1 MDGLT
6 FDAVPELPQV
16 TTLKRVSSALWGRRD
31 VAALWLGGSFARG
44 EADGFSDLDLRVAV
58 ASDSFDAWSMADPS
72 SLIGEPV
79 VGVQS
84 IAWDRTVLHHSVL
97 GSGVI
102 LDLLVQSADREP
114 PEDYTLVLGCRDAAF
129 GRLLSGARLPPTE
142 EFAPADPTAIRD
154 AVISFWIGSHKHV
167 RMLHRG
173 LDLLVLIG
181 LGMEQSVLMRL
192 WYAEATG
199 RDQGTQRATIHTLTP
214 TVRAVTEATGSHCL
228 ETLGSARTCRAE
240 IVSVVEANRD
250 EVAAVGRRL
259 AARLGFE
266 YPEALEETVR
276 RTWRQSLHASLGGQ
290 RWPTPAPAALS
301 SRAI

>member
-1 MDGLT
+1 MSDLNFDGL
-6 FDAVPELPQV
+6 PNLPQV
-16 TTLKRVSSALWGRRD
+16 VTLERIARALWGRDD
-31 VAALWLGGSFARG
+31 VVGLWLGGSFARG
-44 EADGFSDLDLRVAV
+44 EADEFSDLDLRVAV
-58 ASDSFDAWSMADPS
+58 ASESFDAWSMADPS
-72 SLIGEPV
+72 PLIGEPV

-84 IAWDRTVLHHSVL
+84 MGWDRTMLHHSVL

-114 PEDYTLVLGCRDAAF
+114 PEDHTLVLGCRNTAF
-129 GRLLSGARLPPTE
+129 GQLLNAARLPPTE
-142 EFAPADPTAIRD
+142 ELAPANPAAIRD

-173 LDLLVLIG
+173 LDLLVLVG
-181 LGMEQSVLMRL
+181 LGLEQSALMRL

-228 ETLGSARTCRAE
+228 ETLGSARTGRTE
-240 IVSVVEANRD
+240 IIHAVEANRD

-259 AARLGFE
+259 AARLGYE

-276 RTWRQSLHASLGGQ
+276 RTWRQYLHGSVGRQ
-290 RWPTPAPAALS
+290 P
-301 SRAI
+301 

>member
-1 MDGLT
+1 MTDLT
-6 FDAVPELPQV
+6 FDGLPDLPQV
-16 TTLKRVSSALWGRRD
+16 AALRGVASTLWQRQD
-31 VAALWLGGSFARG
+31 VVALWLGGSFARG
-44 EADGFSDLDLRVAV
+44 EADQYSDLDLRVAV
-58 ASDSFDAWSMADPS
+58 AGEALDAWADPDLS
-72 SLIGEPV
+72 PLIGEVV
-79 VGVQS
+79 VGGS
-84 IAWDRTVLHHSVL
+84 TRGWEGSVLHHLVL
-97 GSGVI
+97 EGGVI
-102 LDLLVQSADREP
+102 LDLLIQSADREP
-114 PEDYTLVLGCRDAAF
+114 PEDHTLVLGCRDAAF
-129 GRLLSGARLPPTE
+129 GQLLNGARLPLTE
-142 EFAPADPTAIRD
+142 EFAPADPAAIRD

-214 TVRAVTEATGSHCL
+214 TVRAVTEATGSHYL
-228 ETLGSARTCRAE
+228 ETLGPARTGRAE

-259 AARLGFE
+259 AARLSFE

-276 RTWRQSLHASLGGQ
+276 RTWRQYLHGLVGGQ
-290 RWPTPAPAALS
+290 L
-301 SRAI
+301 